1 LKMDKNN
8 PMKLKPG
15 ETLDVILGDS
25 LQLIQSGSGY
35 RFSIDALLLA
45 AFVEPRKGER
55 VAELGTGSGVIAL
68 IIARFFPVREVI
80 GIEVQASLLD
90 RAGRNIRLNG
100 LADRVR
106 LVRGDIKRIRRLA
119 EGGGFDL
126 VIFNPPFRSAR
137 EGRINPDPEK
147 AVARHQLRAGLRE
160 FLDAAFFLLRN
171 SGRLDFIY
179 PAAKLAELIFELR
192 RRRLEIKRLRLV
204 HSRKSSPGV
213 LALVEARK
221 GAGMEL
227 EILPPLYLFQ
237 NRGNKYT
244 REVREIINGNYFR
257 RRARK
262 LKSPPPGRRPYGSE
276 ISPPL
281 LKGGGGI

>member
-262 LKSPPPGRRPYGSE
+262 LKSPLA
-276 ISPPL
+276 PL
-281 LKGGGGI
+281 Y